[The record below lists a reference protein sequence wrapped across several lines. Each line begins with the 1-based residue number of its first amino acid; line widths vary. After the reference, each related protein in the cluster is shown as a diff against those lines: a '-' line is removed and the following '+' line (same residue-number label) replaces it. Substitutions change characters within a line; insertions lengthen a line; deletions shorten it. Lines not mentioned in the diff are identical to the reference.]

1 MKLFNRRIYIGT
13 IRYVSMNH
21 DGITNILIAFC
32 NIIEKCEN
40 HNRIF
45 QSPSTFYFQRYHF
58 IKRLCL
64 NSGKK
69 RKKKRRGTFD
79 RNFKLVANINSRMIV
94 AKSNKEQIVIHVAHV
109 IHRIG
114 IAERVICSLWGRVSI
129 NELLCAYSMQMKQV
143 PW

>member
-1 MKLFNRRIYIGT
+1 MT
-13 IRYVSMNH
+13 V
-21 DGITNILIAFC
+21 TNILIAFC

-40 HNRIF
+40 HNQIF

-114 IAERVICSLWGRVSI
+114 IAERVICSL
-129 NELLCAYSMQMKQV
+129 
-143 PW
+143 

>member
-40 HNRIF
+40 HNQIF

-69 RKKKRRGTFD
+69 NGRRKGEER
-79 RNFKLVANINSRMIV
+79 S
-94 AKSNKEQIVIHVAHV
+94 IVI
-109 IHRIG
+109 
-114 IAERVICSLWGRVSI
+114 S
-129 NELLCAYSMQMKQV
+129 NLLQI
-143 PW
+143 